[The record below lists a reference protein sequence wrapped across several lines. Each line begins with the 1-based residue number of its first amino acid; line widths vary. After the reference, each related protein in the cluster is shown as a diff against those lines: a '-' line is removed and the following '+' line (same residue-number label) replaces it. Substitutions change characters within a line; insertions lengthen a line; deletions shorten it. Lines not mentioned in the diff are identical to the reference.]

1 LHLLVDGYNVMHAHP
16 GGWEWP
22 GGNLAARRASFLGRL
37 DRYAAGRGCA
47 VTVVFDGA
55 KGGDEYGGEETQGSV
70 RVVYSRR
77 GVEAD
82 HVILDLIETSGRPSD
97 FLLVT
102 SDRSVAGR
110 ARGLG
115 AAVARADELA
125 GRLRPVPSEAP
136 VSAAVFERRV
146 KGYSPELPAKRR
158 RRSRP
163 TRHLDLW

>member
-1 LHLLVDGYNVMHAHP
+1 MHAHP

-22 GGNLAARRASFLGRL
+22 GSSLKTRRASFLERL
-37 DRYAAGRGCA
+37 ASYAAGRRCA

-55 KGGDEYGGEETQGSV
+55 KGGDEWGGEEAHAGI

-82 HVILDLIETSGRPSD
+82 AVILDLIETSARPAD
-97 FLLVT
+97 VLLVS
-102 SDRSVAGR
+102 SDRSVADR

-115 AAVARADELA
+115 AAVVRADELA
-125 GRLRPVPSEAP
+125 GRLRPASVPRI
-136 VSAAVFERRV
+136 AAADIFERRV
-146 KGYSPELPAKRR
+146 KGYSPSRPVERR
-158 RRSRP
+158 KRSRP

>member
-22 GGNLAARRASFLGRL
+22 GGTLAARRASFLGRL
-37 DRYAAGRGCA
+37 ERYATGRGCA

-55 KGGDEYGGEETQGSV
+55 KGGDEYGGEEAHGGV

-77 GVEAD
+77 GIEAD
-82 HVILDLIETSGRPSD
+82 SVILDLIETSGRPSD

-110 ARGLG
+110 ARSLG

-125 GRLRPVPSEAP
+125 GRLRPVSPTAPST
-136 VSAAVFERRV
+136 AAVFERRV
-146 KGYSPELPAKRR
+146 KGYSPETPSLKR